1 VHRSIPIPHQPQD
14 FISQFGQSLYM
25 GITRR
30 RSTLFK
36 LPSNVFSYRLGDRRT
51 FQACTL
57 LLIEGFD
64 IGMMP
69 LRHPGRRSR
78 PGAQGSACGWC
89 FTTRCVLVL

>member
-1 VHRSIPIPHQPQD
+1 MHGSIPIPHQPED
-14 FISQFGQSLYM
+14 FISQFGQSLHM

-64 IGMMP
+64 IGECP
-69 LRHPGRRSR
+69 EFILQ
-78 PGAQGSACGWC
+78 GA
-89 FTTRCVLVL
+89 

>member
-1 VHRSIPIPHQPQD
+1 LGNRIVCTPKHTGPRAPGLLVHRSIPIPHQPQD
-14 FISQFGQSLYM
+14 FISQFGQSLHM

-64 IGMMP
+64 IGECP
-69 LRHPGRRSR
+69 EFILQ
-78 PGAQGSACGWC
+78 GA
-89 FTTRCVLVL
+89 

>member
-1 VHRSIPIPHQPQD
+1 
-14 FISQFGQSLYM
+14 M

-36 LPSNVFSYRLGDRRT
+36 LPSNVFSYQLGDRRT

-64 IGMMP
+64 IGECP
-69 LRHPGRRSR
+69 EFILQ
-78 PGAQGSACGWC
+78 GA
-89 FTTRCVLVL
+89 

>member
-1 VHRSIPIPHQPQD
+1 
-14 FISQFGQSLYM
+14 M

-64 IGMMP
+64 IGECPEFILQGNLHLSGERCLEP
-69 LRHPGRRSR
+69 LFRIIKIRRVS
-78 PGAQGSACGWC
+78 
-89 FTTRCVLVL
+89 T